1 MAASKERITIQDI
14 AEQSGVS
21 ISTVSRV
28 LSGNAGVTE
37 PKRQAVL
44 AAVDKLD
51 YRPNLFA
58 QGLASGQSM
67 SIGVMTQNFGS
78 AFYDAILRG
87 IIAGVEKSSYSPLF
101 ADGRWRTD
109 IERRALQTL
118 LNRRVDALILLGTQL
133 DSDDL
138 LDLKKQMPLVIVS
151 RSVAGLEQN
160 CLVVD
165 NYKASFQATTHLLDR
180 GHQHIAHITGALS
193 ESNVLRDGAQRLAGY
208 QDALRKAGIEPS
220 PKLVVEGS
228 FRSQSGLL
236 AIETL
241 LTRGKPFSAIF
252 AANDQMATGARLG
265 LYRRGIRVPD
275 DVSLIGFD
283 DQPHSAYMTPPLT
296 TVRQPA
302 EEMGLMAAQAV
313 LNQLQGKPFA
323 LPMVSAELIVRESV
337 KHIY

>member
-1 MAASKERITIQDI
+1 MAIQRARITIQDI
-14 AEQSGVS
+14 ADQAEVS

-28 LSGNAGVTE
+28 LSGNASVSE
-37 PKRQAVL
+37 RKRHAVL
-44 AAVDKLD
+44 AAVEELN

-67 SIGVMTQNFGS
+67 SIGVLTQNFGS

-87 IIAGVEKSSYSPLF
+87 IIAGVEKSNYSPLF
-101 ADGRWRTD
+101 ADGRWRPD
-109 IERRALQTL
+109 VERRALQTL
-118 LNRRVDALILLGTQL
+118 LNRRIDALILLGTQL
-133 DSDDL
+133 DATEL
-138 LDLKKQMPLVIVS
+138 IDLKQQMPLVIVS
-151 RSVAGLEQN
+151 RSVAGIEQN

-165 NYKASFQATTHLLDR
+165 NYDASFRATTYLLDR
-180 GHQHIAHITGALS
+180 GHRHIAHITGALS

-208 QDALRKAGIEPS
+208 QDALRAAGLEPT
-220 PKLVVEGS
+220 PELVVEGS

-236 AIETL
+236 AVETL

-265 LYRRGIRVPD
+265 LHRRGIRVPD

-302 EEMGLMAAQAV
+302 EEMGLIAAQAV
-313 LNQLQGKPFA
+313 LNQLNDKSFTLQT
-323 LPMVSAELIVRESV
+323 MSAELIVRESV
-337 KHIY
+337 KHIL

>member
-1 MAASKERITIQDI
+1 MPIQRERVTIQDI
-14 AEQSGVS
+14 ADQAGVS

-37 PKRQAVL
+37 LKRQAVL
-44 AAVDKLD
+44 AAVDDLN
-51 YRPNLFA
+51 YRPNHFA

-67 SIGVMTQNFGS
+67 SIGVLTQNFGS
-78 AFYDAILRG
+78 AFYDAILHG
-87 IIAGVEKSSYSPLF
+87 IIAGVEKTSYSPLF
-101 ADGRWRTD
+101 ADGRWRPD
-109 IERRALQTL
+109 IERRSLQTL
-118 LNRRVDALILLGTQL
+118 LNRRIDALILLGTQL
-133 DSDDL
+133 DVVEL
-138 LDLKKQMPLVIVS
+138 QELKQQMPLVIVS
-151 RSVAGLEQN
+151 RSVAGIEQN

-165 NYKASFQATTHLLDR
+165 NYAASFRATTYLIDR
-180 GHQHIAHITGALS
+180 GHRHIAHITGSLS
-193 ESNVLRDGAQRLAGY
+193 ESNVLLDGAQRLMGY
-208 QDALRKAGIEPS
+208 QDALREAGIEVTPE
-220 PKLVVEGS
+220 LIVEGS

-236 AIETL
+236 AVETL

-302 EEMGLMAAQAV
+302 EEMGLLAAQAV
-313 LNQLQGKPFA
+313 LEQLDGKPFA
-323 LPMVSAELIVRESV
+323 LPMLSAELIMRESV
-337 KHIY
+337 NHIY